1 METSTYTKQLHKAR
15 ENRFRFMEHELGG
28 CFLLYSEIHRP
39 FWVWS
44 GPWPIRPACSSEGP
58 SITGPRLQPGDRFA
72 LPQLTHPS
80 ALAPLHTQATWRG
93 PARPGNV
100 TLFQTCRMPWDKH
113 NETSD
118 QSLLYCFPIMRP
130 ECWEYSYSIF
140 AWFIAWQNRC
150 CWKVTRTNLL
160 ANISELHYLNIILT
174 QFCLIYS
181 KKKKKKINWK

>member
-1 METSTYTKQLHKAR
+1 MRSHTLLCLLKHLNRTGSEYNTECIFFCCTTLMETSTYTKQLHKAR

-100 TLFQTCRMPWDKH
+100 TLFQTCQMPEISTMKPA
-113 NETSD
+113 TRG
-118 QSLLYCFPIMRP
+118 CFTA
-130 ECWEYSYSIF
+130 F
-140 AWFIAWQNRC
+140 
-150 CWKVTRTNLL
+150 L
-160 ANISELHYLNIILT
+160 
-174 QFCLIYS
+174 
-181 KKKKKKINWK
+181 